1 MLAQRAGKAF
11 SNGRFAV
18 ITLCRQSNAAKRSL
32 DETKLIRLYC
42 RHSAGWRFV
51 PTLPVAISKVVVM
64 KIDWKSAM
72 NVAGKAGR
80 PDLKF
85 AQSADRLVLFPMP
98 TMTAKLV
105 TQYRRRQIVLARSL
119 RKTLPLRPRRR
130 AMAKLD

>member
-72 NVAGKAGR
+72 NVAGKTGR

>member
-11 SNGRFAV
+11 SNGRFAF

-32 DETKLIRLYC
+32 DESVGFAFI
-42 RHSAGWRFV
+42 
-51 PTLPVAISKVVVM
+51 TLPVAIAKVVVM

>member
-11 SNGRFAV
+11 SNGRFAF

-32 DETKLIRLYC
+32 DESVGFAFI
-42 RHSAGWRFV
+42 
-51 PTLPVAISKVVVM
+51 TLPVAISKVVVM

-130 AMAKLD
+130 AMARK